1 MLALRLR
8 MLLPALWA
16 GMLLCIALMATPA
29 PFATLAPADAGR
41 VVGRIFAEEAYVSI
55 AIAVLLFLL
64 ERRFARDAAEAGKG
78 SVLSTNLV
86 LLLGTLFCTVAGYFA
101 IQPMMVAARAG
112 QGAVSFAALHGVSMG
127 FFALKILLVCSLA
140 WRVAKPA

>member
-64 ERRFARDAAEAGKG
+64 ERRVARAAGPGGHG
-78 SVLSTNLV
+78 SVVSTTRVLRRGPLV
-86 LLLGTLFCTVAGYFA
+86 CPEGGEFA

>member
-16 GMLLCIALMATPA
+16 GVLLCIAVIATPA
-29 PFATLAPADAGR
+29 PFAMLAPADAGR
-41 VVGRIFAEEAYVSI
+41 VVGRIFAQEAYASI

-64 ERRFARDAAEAGKG
+64 ERRFARKAAEAGNG
-78 SVLSTNLV
+78 SVLSTNVV
-86 LLLGTLFCTVAGYFA
+86 LLLGVLFCTVAGYFA
-101 IQPMMVAARAG
+101 IQPMMLAARAG
-112 QGAVSFAALHGVSMG
+112 QGAMSFAALHGLSMG
-127 FFALKILLVCSLA
+127 FFALKMLLVCTLS